1 MIRKVT
7 GMVSCD
13 RSSEA
18 TVYMDH
24 CLYVILVDTLDCSLL
39 EG

>member
-7 GMVSCD
+7 ETVSCD
-13 RSSEA
+13 MSSEA

-24 CLYVILVDTLDCSLL
+24 CLYVIFVDTLDYSLL

>member
-7 GMVSCD
+7 ETVSCD
-13 RSSEA
+13 MSSEA

-24 CLYVILVDTLDCSLL
+24 CLYVIFVDTLDCSLL